1 MQNNPWYHKTSKDT
15 HVETEKEKFPTSFF
29 YFAFFSKL
37 LFRPPK
43 TSFAPLISAIL
54 SPIRL
59 KIFLV
64 GLQLISGGC
73 FFIHADNSYPSKSVG
88 FAKFLGCKKSIDFPL
103 SAVFCFS
110 CLKYLEFFN
119 EKKTPPRNQWK
130 SYQKNFQPD
139 RTLNSPEKG
148 GETIH
153 RFLTLRSL
161 EVDEDEVW

>member
-1 MQNNPWYHKTSKDT
+1 MQNYPYCHKTSKDT

-119 EKKTPPRNQWK
+119 EKKNTPPK
-130 SYQKNFQPD
+130 SVEVLPKKFSARSDFKQP
-139 RTLNSPEKG
+139 RKG
-148 GETIH
+148 G
-153 RFLTLRSL
+153 RNYSQVFDLGVSGSR
-161 EVDEDEVW
+161 

>member
-1 MQNNPWYHKTSKDT
+1 VPNYPLHHTISKNT

-64 GLQLISGGC
+64 GLQLIWGGR
-73 FFIHADNSYPSKSVG
+73 FFCLAIPPS
-88 FAKFLGCKKSIDFPL
+88 
-103 SAVFCFS
+103 
-110 CLKYLEFFN
+110 N
-119 EKKTPPRNQWK
+119 EIWQA
-130 SYQKNFQPD
+130 SQNF
-139 RTLNSPEKG
+139 
-148 GETIH
+148 
-153 RFLTLRSL
+153 
-161 EVDEDEVW
+161 